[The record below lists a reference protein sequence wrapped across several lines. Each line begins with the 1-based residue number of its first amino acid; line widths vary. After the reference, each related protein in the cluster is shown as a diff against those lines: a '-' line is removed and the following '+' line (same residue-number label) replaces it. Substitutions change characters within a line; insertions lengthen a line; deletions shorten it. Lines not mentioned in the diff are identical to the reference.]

1 MTMIYCT
8 ALSHLAL
15 DGSLPSMQVLLYCA
29 QIRYKKQKVKNPNRP
44 RVRLM
49 AE

>member
-1 MTMIYCT
+1 MATVYCT

-15 DGSLPSMQVLLYCA
+15 DGSMQVLLYCA
-29 QIRYKKQKVKNPNRP
+29 QIRYRKQKVKNPDRP
-44 RVRLM
+44 WVRLM